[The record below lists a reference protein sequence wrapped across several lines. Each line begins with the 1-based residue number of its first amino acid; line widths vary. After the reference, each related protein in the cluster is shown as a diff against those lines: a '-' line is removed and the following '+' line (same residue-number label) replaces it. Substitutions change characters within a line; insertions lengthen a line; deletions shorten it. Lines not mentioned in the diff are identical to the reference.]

1 MITGIN
7 HITLAVRDIEESFKF
22 YADVLGFKRIQKSSM
37 GAYLLAGDIW
47 IALAKDQNARREHLP
62 EYTHIAFTVAQQ
74 NFDAMRER
82 ILKFG
87 VKEWQKNW
95 TEGDSF
101 YFVDPNGHKFEIH
114 VSDLLTRIESGKQIW
129 GDDVKWFV

>member
-7 HITLAVRDIEESFKF
+7 HITLAVRDIDESFKF
-22 YADVLGFKRIQKSSM
+22 YTDVLGLKPVQKSPIS
-37 GAYLLAGDIW
+37 AYLLAGDTW
-47 IALAKDQNARREHLP
+47 IALAKDRNARRDHLP

-74 NFDAMRER
+74 DFEAMRER
-82 ILKFG
+82 IFKSG
-87 VKEWQKNW
+87 IKEWQKNW

-114 VSDLLTRIESGKQIW
+114 VSGLETRIESGKREW
-129 GDDVKWFV
+129 GDDVEWFV